1 MKYLRE
7 HFYASEVGK
16 KKKKQF
22 LNMDKQP
29 LTIKEKGILDLC

>member
-7 HFYASEVGK
+7 HFYASEVG